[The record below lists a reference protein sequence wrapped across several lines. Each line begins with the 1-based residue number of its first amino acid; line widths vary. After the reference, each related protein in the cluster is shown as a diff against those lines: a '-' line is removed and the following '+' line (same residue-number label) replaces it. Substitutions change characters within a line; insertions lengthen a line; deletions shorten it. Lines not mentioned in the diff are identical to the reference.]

1 MPPNQ
6 IHQGYWLL
14 AAWWLLVGKCWLAGV
29 AMVVALPFVV
39 LVVSIV
45 SVVLVVSIVS
55 AAVRDVLPVMAIPRQ
70 MRASMMTPT
79 TKEMTEDFTGECRR
93 RPR

>member
-6 IHQGYWLL
+6 IHQGYWLF
-14 AAWWLLVGKCWLAGV
+14 AVWWLLVAKCGLAGV
-29 AMVVALPFVV
+29 AMVVGLPLAV
-39 LVVSIV
+39 LVVSII

-70 MRASMMTPT
+70 MRANIMTPT
-79 TKEMTEDFTGECRR
+79 TKEITEDFTGECRR

>member
-6 IHQGYWLL
+6 IHQGYWLV
-14 AAWWLLVGKCWLAGV
+14 AAWWLLVGKYGVAGV
-29 AMVVALPFVV
+29 VMVVALLLVAFVV
-39 LVVSIV
+39 LLKVKLS
-45 SVVLVVSIVS
+45 LVVSV
-55 AAVRDVLPVMAIPRQ
+55 AMLDVLPVMAIPRQ

-79 TKEMTEDFTGECRR
+79 TKEITEDFTGEWRR